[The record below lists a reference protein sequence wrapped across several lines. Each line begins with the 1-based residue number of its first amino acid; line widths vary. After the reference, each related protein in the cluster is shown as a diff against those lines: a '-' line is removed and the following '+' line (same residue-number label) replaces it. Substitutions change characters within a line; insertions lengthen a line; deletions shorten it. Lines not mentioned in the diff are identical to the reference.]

1 MTKAQLV
8 AAIANQTNIEKT
20 EIEAVLESFF
30 VTVKTASVQDE
41 PIYIRTFGS
50 FQNKKRGPKIARNI
64 YENTTVVIAPHSL
77 PTFKPC
83 KDFKMQV
90 RAANKVLAE

>member
-50 FQNKKRGPKIARNI
+50 FQNKKCGPKIARNI
-64 YENTTVVIAPHSL
+64 YENTAVVIAPHSL